1 MSWASDA
8 CGVADLLRRASA
20 LLSGVR
26 ISGVEGRDA
35 SERGEPGGLQERRG
49 GPSAGAL
56 EGVVR
61 TLEVPEELCLDAVE
75 TINIDQSQGAIIISV
90 RDGKIFILCYE

>member
-1 MSWASDA
+1 MTYEP
-8 CGVADLLRRASA
+8 VP
-20 LLSGVR
+20 
-26 ISGVEGRDA
+26 
-35 SERGEPGGLQERRG
+35 PGGG
-49 GPSAGAL
+49 SSAGSL
-56 EGVVR
+56 EGVVQ